1 MRDSGWRTFLE
12 IGKVFE
18 FGLVR
23 DVELVE
29 DDGYF
34 PWVGALCFWLEER
47 VIVVRGVAFIT
58 YASMA
63 VELDRFG
70 RHDYDRTCLF
80 WIRLETTMMM

>member
-1 MRDSGWRTFLE
+1 MRDIGWRTFLE

-34 PWVGALCFWLEER
+34 PWVGALFS
-47 VIVVRGVAFIT
+47 G
-58 YASMA
+58 
-63 VELDRFG
+63 
-70 RHDYDRTCLF
+70 
-80 WIRLETTMMM
+80 